1 MFCRINYG
9 VAQESK
15 AIFEQILREDEEAG
29 GVFNAMQSNEKLYK
43 VADFARLCG
52 LPKDTILY
60 YDRIGLLHPAK
71 VGSNGYRYYSFDQLF
86 TAHLIEGL
94 KLSHMTLDE
103 IREFM
108 SAPDVDAYHAQAARS
123 LDELEQ
129 RIRLLQQA
137 HASITVVDC
146 LSGEWIGHERG
157 ELFVCKMPRA
167 GFLVH
172 PEPFSRDDDGA
183 RFPWQLKELLDAAH
197 AEHLAFVPL
206 IGELRFSEEAQGMQA
221 GSYAA
226 LRVLDS
232 PRELSSFSYHV
243 RPQGAYLCANFFG
256 SYGELPGFYAAFR
269 EMAAD
274 AQHRVSE
281 PLYQIAAG
289 PVFGSGEPFPMRLS
303 AKLENAG

>member
-1 MFCRINYG
+1 M
-9 VAQESK
+9 
-15 AIFEQILREDEEAG
+15 FEQILREDEEAG

-71 VGSNGYRYYSFDQLF
+71 VGSNGYRYYTFDQLF
-86 TAHLIEGL
+86 TANLIEGL

-206 IGELRFSEEAQGMQA
+206 VGELHFGEEAAGTKA

-226 LRVLDS
+226 LRVFDS

-256 SYGELPGFYAAFR
+256 SYGELPSFYAAFR

>member
-1 MFCRINYG
+1 M
-9 VAQESK
+9 QE
-15 AIFEQILREDEEAG
+15 ALFY
-29 GVFNAMQSNEKLYK
+29 AMQGSGKLYK
-43 VADFARLCG
+43 VAEFARLCG
-52 LPKDTILY
+52 LPKDTVLY
-60 YDRIGLLHPAK
+60 YDRIDLLRPAK
-71 VGSNGYRYYSFDQLF
+71 VGLNGYRYYTFDQLF
-86 TAHLIEGL
+86 TANLIESL

-108 SAPDVDAYHAQAARS
+108 SVPDVDAYHAQVARS

-137 HASITVVDC
+137 HASITVVDR
-146 LSGEWIGHERG
+146 LLGEWVGHERG

-172 PEPFSRDDDGA
+172 PEPFSHFDDGV
-183 RFPWQLKELLDAAH
+183 RFPRQLKELLDFAH
-197 AEHLAFVPL
+197 AENLAFVPL
-206 IGELRFSEEAQGMQA
+206 ISELHFGEEAAGTKA

-226 LRVLDS
+226 LRVFDS
-232 PRELSSFSYHV
+232 PRELGSFSYHV

>member
-43 VADFARLCG
+43 VADFARLCE

-71 VGSNGYRYYSFDQLF
+71 VGSNGYRYYTFDQLF
-86 TAHLIEGL
+86 TANLIEGL

>member
-52 LPKDTILY
+52 LPKDTVLY

-86 TAHLIEGL
+86 TAHLIESL

-103 IREFM
+103 IRDFM

-146 LSGEWIGHERG
+146 LSGEWVERG
-157 ELFVCKMPRA
+157 CGKPFVSEMPQA

-197 AEHLAFVPL
+197 AENLAFVPL
-206 IGELRFSEEAQGMQA
+206 IGELHFGEEATDAKA

-226 LRVLDS
+226 LRVFDS
-232 PRELSSFSYHV
+232 PRELGSFSYHV

-281 PLYQIAAG
+281 PLYQIATG

>member
-1 MFCRINYG
+1 M
-9 VAQESK
+9 
-15 AIFEQILREDEEAG
+15 FEQILREDEEAG

-86 TAHLIEGL
+86 TAHLIESL

-206 IGELRFSEEAQGMQA
+206 VGELHFGEEAAGTKA

-226 LRVLDS
+226 LRVFDS

-274 AQHRVSE
+274 AKHRVSG

>member
-1 MFCRINYG
+1 M
-9 VAQESK
+9 QE
-15 AIFEQILREDEEAG
+15 ALFY
-29 GVFNAMQSNEKLYK
+29 AMQDSGKLYK
-43 VADFARLCG
+43 VAEFARLCG
-52 LPKDTILY
+52 LPKDTVLY
-60 YDRIGLLHPAK
+60 YDRIGLLRPAK
-71 VGSNGYRYYSFDQLF
+71 VGSNGYRYYTFDQLF
-86 TAHLIEGL
+86 TANLIEGL

-108 SAPDVDAYHAQAARS
+108 SAPDVDAYHARAARS

-206 IGELRFSEEAQGMQA
+206 ISELHFGEEAAGTKA

-226 LRVLDS
+226 LRMFEP
-232 PRELSSFSYHV
+232 PREIGSFSYHV

-256 SYGELPGFYAAFR
+256 SYGELPSFYAAFR

>member
-86 TAHLIEGL
+86 TAHLIESL

-103 IREFM
+103 IRDFM
-108 SAPDVDAYHAQAARS
+108 SAPEPAAYHAQVARS

-129 RIRLLQQA
+129 RIRLLEQA
-137 HASITVVDC
+137 CASIVVVDK
-146 LSGEWIGHERG
+146 LSGEWVEYGCG
-157 ELFVCKMPRA
+157 EPFASETPQA

-172 PEPFSRDDDGA
+172 PEPFSHFDDGV
-183 RFPWQLKELLDAAH
+183 RFPRQLKELLDFAH
-197 AEHLAFVPL
+197 AENLAFVPL
-206 IGELRFSEEAQGMQA
+206 VGELRFGEEAQGVQA

-226 LRVLDS
+226 LRVFDS

-256 SYGELPGFYAAFR
+256 SYGELPSFYAAFW

-274 AQHRVSE
+274 AQRRVSE

>member
-1 MFCRINYG
+1 M
-9 VAQESK
+9 QE
-15 AIFEQILREDEEAG
+15 ALFY
-29 GVFNAMQSNEKLYK
+29 AMQDSGKLYK
-43 VADFARLCG
+43 VAEFARLCG
-52 LPKDTILY
+52 LPKDTVLY
-60 YDRIGLLHPAK
+60 YDRIGLLRPAK
-71 VGSNGYRYYSFDQLF
+71 VGSNGYRYYTFDQLF
-86 TAHLIEGL
+86 TANLIEGL

-103 IREFM
+103 IRDFM

-137 HASITVVDC
+137 HASITVVDK
-146 LSGEWIGHERG
+146 LSGEWVEYGCG
-157 ELFVCKMPRA
+157 EPFASEMPQA

-172 PEPFSRDDDGA
+172 PKPFSHFDDGV
-183 RFPWQLKELLDAAH
+183 RFPRQLKELLDFAH
-197 AEHLAFVPL
+197 AEDLAFVPL
-206 IGELRFSEEAQGMQA
+206 VGELRFGEEAQGVQA

-226 LRVLDS
+226 LRVFDS

-256 SYGELPGFYAAFR
+256 SYDELPGFYAAFR
-269 EMAAD
+269 KMAAD

-281 PLYQIAAG
+281 PLYQIATG

>member
-1 MFCRINYG
+1 
-9 VAQESK
+9 
-15 AIFEQILREDEEAG
+15 
-29 GVFNAMQSNEKLYK
+29 MQSNEKLYK

-60 YDRIGLLHPAK
+60 YDRIGLLRPAK
-71 VGSNGYRYYSFDQLF
+71 VGSNGYRYYTFDQLF
-86 TAHLIEGL
+86 TANLIEGL

-103 IREFM
+103 IRDFM

-157 ELFVCKMPRA
+157 ELFVCMMSQA

-172 PEPFSRDDDGA
+172 PEPFSHFDDGA

-197 AEHLAFVPL
+197 AENLAFVPL

>member
-1 MFCRINYG
+1 M
-9 VAQESK
+9 
-15 AIFEQILREDEEAG
+15 FEQILREDEEAG

-71 VGSNGYRYYSFDQLF
+71 VGSNGYRYYSFNQLF
-86 TAHLIEGL
+86 TAHLIESL

-206 IGELRFSEEAQGMQA
+206 ISELHFGEEAAGTKA

-226 LRVLDS
+226 LRMFEP
-232 PRELSSFSYHV
+232 PREIGSFSYHV

-274 AQHRVSE
+274 AQRRVSE

>member
-1 MFCRINYG
+1 
-9 VAQESK
+9 
-15 AIFEQILREDEEAG
+15 
-29 GVFNAMQSNEKLYK
+29 MQSNEKLYK

-71 VGSNGYRYYSFDQLF
+71 VGSNGYRYYSFNQLF
-86 TAHLIEGL
+86 TAHLIESL

-103 IREFM
+103 IQNFM
-108 SAPDVDAYHAQAARS
+108 SAPDPGAYHAQVARS

-129 RIRLLQQA
+129 RIRLLERA
-137 HASITVVDC
+137 RASIAVVDK
-146 LSGEWIGHERG
+146 LSGEWVEYGCG
-157 ELFVCKMPRA
+157 EPFVSEMPQA

-172 PEPFSRDDDGA
+172 PEPFSHFDDGV
-183 RFPWQLKELLDAAH
+183 RFPRQLKELLDFAH
-197 AEHLAFVPL
+197 AENLAFVPL
-206 IGELRFSEEAQGMQA
+206 VGELRFGEEAQGVQA

-226 LRVLDS
+226 LRVFDS

-256 SYGELPGFYAAFR
+256 SYDELPGFYASFR

-281 PLYQIAAG
+281 PLYQVATG
-289 PVFGSGEPFPMRLS
+289 PVFGNGKSFPMRLS
-303 AKLENAG
+303 AKLESAG

>member
-60 YDRIGLLHPAK
+60 YDRIGLLRPAK
-71 VGSNGYRYYSFDQLF
+71 VGSNGYRYYTFDQLF
-86 TAHLIEGL
+86 TANLIEGL

>member
-86 TAHLIEGL
+86 TAHLIESL

-103 IREFM
+103 IRDFM
-108 SAPDVDAYHAQAARS
+108 SAPDVDAYHAQVARS

-129 RIRLLQQA
+129 RIRLLERA
-137 HASITVVDC
+137 RASIAVVDK

-183 RFPWQLKELLDAAH
+183 RFPWQLKKLLDAAH

-206 IGELRFSEEAQGMQA
+206 VGELHFGEEAAGTKA

-226 LRVLDS
+226 LRVFDS

-274 AQHRVSE
+274 AKHRVSG

>member
-71 VGSNGYRYYSFDQLF
+71 VGSNGYRYYTFDQLF
-86 TAHLIEGL
+86 TANLIEGL

-206 IGELRFSEEAQGMQA
+206 VGELHFGEEAAGTKA

-226 LRVLDS
+226 LRVFDS

-274 AQHRVSE
+274 AKHRVSG

>member
-15 AIFEQILREDEEAG
+15 AIFEQIPREDEEAG

-43 VADFARLCG
+43 VAEFARLCG

-71 VGSNGYRYYSFDQLF
+71 VGSNGYRYYTFDQLF
-86 TAHLIEGL
+86 TANLIEGL

-108 SAPDVDAYHAQAARS
+108 SAPDPGAYHAQVARS

-129 RIRLLQQA
+129 RIRLLERA
-137 HASITVVDC
+137 RASIAVVDKV
-146 LSGEWIGHERG
+146 SGKWVEYGCG
-157 ELFVCKMPRA
+157 EPFVSEMPQA

-172 PEPFSRDDDGA
+172 PEPFSHFDDGV
-183 RFPWQLKELLDAAH
+183 RFPWQLKELLDFAH
-197 AEHLAFVPL
+197 AENLAFVPL
-206 IGELRFSEEAQGMQA
+206 VGELRFGEEAQGVQA

-226 LRVLDS
+226 LRVFDP

-256 SYGELPGFYAAFR
+256 SYDELPGFYAAFR

-274 AQHRVSE
+274 AQYRVSE
-281 PLYQIAAG
+281 PLYQIATG
-289 PVFGSGEPFPMRLS
+289 PVFGNGKSFPMRLS
-303 AKLENAG
+303 AKLESAG

>member
-71 VGSNGYRYYSFDQLF
+71 VGSNGYRYYTFDQLF
-86 TAHLIEGL
+86 TANLIEGL

-206 IGELRFSEEAQGMQA
+206 VGELHFGEEAAGTKA

-226 LRVLDS
+226 LRVFDS

-274 AQHRVSE
+274 AQHRVSG

>member
-1 MFCRINYG
+1 M
-9 VAQESK
+9 QE
-15 AIFEQILREDEEAG
+15 ALFY
-29 GVFNAMQSNEKLYK
+29 AMQDSGKLYK
-43 VADFARLCG
+43 VAEFARLCG
-52 LPKDTILY
+52 LPKDTVLY
-60 YDRIGLLHPAK
+60 YDRIGLLRPAK
-71 VGSNGYRYYSFDQLF
+71 VGSNGYRYYTFDQLF
-86 TAHLIEGL
+86 TANLIEGL

-103 IREFM
+103 IRDFM

-137 HASITVVDC
+137 HASITVVDK
-146 LSGEWIGHERG
+146 LSGEWVEYGCG
-157 ELFVCKMPRA
+157 EPFASEMPQA

-172 PEPFSRDDDGA
+172 PKPFSHFDDGV
-183 RFPWQLKELLDAAH
+183 RFPRQLKELLDFAH
-197 AEHLAFVPL
+197 VEDLAFVPL
-206 IGELRFSEEAQGMQA
+206 VGELRFGEEAQGVQA

-226 LRVLDS
+226 LRVFDS

-256 SYGELPGFYAAFR
+256 SYDELPGFYAAFR
-269 EMAAD
+269 KMAAD

-281 PLYQIAAG
+281 PLYQIATG

>member
-1 MFCRINYG
+1 M
-9 VAQESK
+9 QE
-15 AIFEQILREDEEAG
+15 ALFY
-29 GVFNAMQSNEKLYK
+29 AMQDSGKLYK
-43 VADFARLCG
+43 VAEFARLCG
-52 LPKDTILY
+52 LPKDTVLY
-60 YDRIGLLHPAK
+60 YDRIGLLRPAK
-71 VGSNGYRYYSFDQLF
+71 VGSNGYRYYTFDQLF
-86 TAHLIEGL
+86 TANLIEGL

-103 IREFM
+103 IRDFM

-137 HASITVVDC
+137 HASITVVDK
-146 LSGEWIGHERG
+146 LSGEWVEYGCG
-157 ELFVCKMPRA
+157 EPFASEMPQA

-172 PEPFSRDDDGA
+172 PEPFSHFDDGV
-183 RFPWQLKELLDAAH
+183 RFPRQLKELLDFAH
-197 AEHLAFVPL
+197 AEDLAFVPL
-206 IGELRFSEEAQGMQA
+206 VGELRFGEEAQGVQA

-226 LRVLDS
+226 LRVFDS

-256 SYGELPGFYAAFR
+256 SYDELPGFYAAFR
-269 EMAAD
+269 KMAAD

-281 PLYQIAAG
+281 RLYQIATG

>member
-1 MFCRINYG
+1 
-9 VAQESK
+9 
-15 AIFEQILREDEEAG
+15 
-29 GVFNAMQSNEKLYK
+29 
-43 VADFARLCG
+43 
-52 LPKDTILY
+52 
-60 YDRIGLLHPAK
+60 
-71 VGSNGYRYYSFDQLF
+71 
-86 TAHLIEGL
+86 
-94 KLSHMTLDE
+94 
-103 IREFM
+103 
-108 SAPDVDAYHAQAARS
+108 
-123 LDELEQ
+123 
-129 RIRLLQQA
+129 
-137 HASITVVDC
+137 
-146 LSGEWIGHERG
+146 
-157 ELFVCKMPRA
+157 MPQA

-197 AEHLAFVPL
+197 AENLAFVPL

-289 PVFGSGEPFPMRLS
+289 PVFGNGKSFPMRLS
-303 AKLENAG
+303 TKLESAG

>member
-52 LPKDTILY
+52 LPKDTVLY

-71 VGSNGYRYYSFDQLF
+71 VGSNGYRYYTFDQLF
-86 TAHLIEGL
+86 TANLIEGL

-206 IGELRFSEEAQGMQA
+206 VGELHFGEEAAGTKA

-226 LRVLDS
+226 LRVFDS

-274 AQHRVSE
+274 AQHRVSG

>member
-1 MFCRINYG
+1 M
-9 VAQESK
+9 QE
-15 AIFEQILREDEEAG
+15 ALLY
-29 GVFNAMQSNEKLYK
+29 AMQASGKLYK
-43 VADFARLCG
+43 VAEFARLCG
-52 LPKDTILY
+52 LPKDTVLY
-60 YDRIGLLHPAK
+60 YDRIGLLRPAK
-71 VGSNGYRYYSFDQLF
+71 VGSNGYRYYTFDQLF
-86 TAHLIEGL
+86 TASLIESL

-108 SAPDVDAYHAQAARS
+108 SVPDVNTYHAQVARS

-137 HASITVVDC
+137 HASITVVDR
-146 LSGEWIGHERG
+146 LTGEWVGHERG

-172 PEPFSRDDDGA
+172 PEPFSHFDDGV
-183 RFPWQLKELLDAAH
+183 RFPRQLKELLDFAH
-197 AEHLAFVPL
+197 AESLAFVPL
-206 IGELRFSEEAQGMQA
+206 ISELHFGEEATDAKA

-226 LRVLDS
+226 LRVFDS

-256 SYGELPGFYAAFR
+256 GYGELPGFYAAFR

-274 AQHRVSE
+274 AQCCVSE
-281 PLYQIAAG
+281 PLYQIATG
-289 PVFGSGEPFPMRLS
+289 PVFGNGKSFPMRLS
-303 AKLENAG
+303 VKLENAG

>member
-206 IGELRFSEEAQGMQA
+206 VGELHFGEEAAGTKA

-226 LRVLDS
+226 LRVFDS

>member
-71 VGSNGYRYYSFDQLF
+71 VGSNGYRYYSFNQLF
-86 TAHLIEGL
+86 TAHLIESL

-103 IREFM
+103 IQNFM
-108 SAPDVDAYHAQAARS
+108 SAPDPGAYHAQVARS
-123 LDELEQ
+123 LGELEQ
-129 RIRLLQQA
+129 RIRLLEQA
-137 HASITVVDC
+137 CASIVVVDK
-146 LSGEWIGHERG
+146 LSGEWVGHERG

-172 PEPFSRDDDGA
+172 PEPFSHFDDGV
-183 RFPWQLKELLDAAH
+183 RFPRQLKDLLDFAH
-197 AEHLAFVPL
+197 AESLAFVPL
-206 IGELRFSEEAQGMQA
+206 ISELHFGEEATDAKA

-226 LRVLDS
+226 LRVFDS

-243 RPQGAYLCANFFG
+243 RPEGAYLCANFFG

-274 AQHRVSE
+274 AQYRVSE

>member
-52 LPKDTILY
+52 LPKDTVLY

-71 VGSNGYRYYSFDQLF
+71 VGSNGYRYYTFDQLF
-86 TAHLIEGL
+86 TANLIEGL

-206 IGELRFSEEAQGMQA
+206 VGELHFGEEAAGTKA

-226 LRVLDS
+226 LRVFDS

-274 AQHRVSE
+274 AKHRVSG

>member
-1 MFCRINYG
+1 M
-9 VAQESK
+9 QE
-15 AIFEQILREDEEAG
+15 ALLY
-29 GVFNAMQSNEKLYK
+29 AMQASGKLYK
-43 VADFARLCG
+43 VAEFARLCG
-52 LPKDTILY
+52 LPKDTVLY
-60 YDRIGLLHPAK
+60 YDRIGLLRPAK
-71 VGSNGYRYYSFDQLF
+71 VGSNGYRYYTFDQLF
-86 TAHLIEGL
+86 TASLIESL

-103 IREFM
+103 IRDFM

-129 RIRLLQQA
+129 RIRLLEQA
-137 HASITVVDC
+137 CASIVVVDK
-146 LSGEWIGHERG
+146 LSGEWVERG
-157 ELFVCKMPRA
+157 CGEPFVSEMPQA

-197 AEHLAFVPL
+197 AENLAFVPL